1 MADPLEMSLDEYIK
15 KKQIR
20 VRDPMRNGRRQQ
32 GSPRSYRSRGDS
44 GWNQRQFGRKW
55 RYEDDNDEE
64 EEENGFEEEEMD
76 DSRWQDKRYNR
87 RNNHRLDDNENRRWI
102 LAARRQQSPGLKQ
115 DNAQQQG
122 ESKLFLY
129 NLHSDVT
136 NNDLKEL
143 FSALGTVKEVTV
155 HYDRLGRSTGSADL
169 VYEKRS
175 NALRAIREYN
185 EVPLDGLQMKIE
197 LLRSAEEL
205 GIPRIG
211 SQRQKAMAKYRRER

>member
-1 MADPLEMSLDEYIK
+1 MADPLEMSLDEYIR

-20 VRDPMRNGRRQQ
+20 VRDPMRMGRMQQ
-32 GSPRSYRSRGDS
+32 GSPISYRSRGDS
-44 GWNQRQFGRKW
+44 GWGRRQMGRKW
-55 RYEDDNDEE
+55 RYDDDEE
-64 EEENGFEEEEMD
+64 EEDGFDEDEMD
-76 DSRWQDKRYNR
+76 DSRWQTGRHNR
-87 RNNHRLDDNENRRWI
+87 RNNFGLHNSENRRW
-102 LAARRQQSPGLKQ
+102 LLEAARRQEAAAREQ
-115 DNAQQQG
+115 DNIQVQG
-122 ESKLFLY
+122 ESKLFIY
-129 NLHSDVT
+129 NLHSDVS

-143 FSALGTVKEVTV
+143 FSVLGTVKEVTV

-185 EVPLDGLQMKIE
+185 GMPLDGLQMKIE

-205 GIPRIG
+205 GIPRTG